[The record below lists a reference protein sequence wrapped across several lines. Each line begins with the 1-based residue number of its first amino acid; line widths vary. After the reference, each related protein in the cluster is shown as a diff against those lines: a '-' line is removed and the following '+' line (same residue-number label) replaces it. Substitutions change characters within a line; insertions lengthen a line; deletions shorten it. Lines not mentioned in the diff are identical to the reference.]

1 MASSQYVSPN
11 AIKLLAGIIL
21 GGVGLAA
28 ALETGTDPESISALV
43 LVLSAGLGLI
53 AGVADDIDS
62 LNRALERGYWVIA
75 GLAVFAL
82 LLLIFVADGTVAP
95 LVIGFA
101 LAFSSGVVVSTI
113 ATVVVTSR

>member
-1 MASSQYVSPN
+1 MSS
-11 AIKLLAGIIL
+11 
-21 GGVGLAA
+21 
-28 ALETGTDPESISALV
+28 LV
-43 LVLSAGLGLI
+43 LVLSAGLGLV
-53 AGVADDIDS
+53 AGVADDIDP

-82 LLLIFVADGTVAP
+82 LGLIFGADGAATP

-113 ATVVVTSR
+113 ATVVVKSR